1 MNNIK
6 LHDMVIAIKPF
17 KKVPVG
23 ARGVVIG
30 EYEISDN
37 ILEVEFNV
45 DGETIIQTMTKQE
58 INKDEKIRN

>member
-1 MNNIK
+1 MSDIK
-6 LHDMVIAIKPF
+6 LHDMVIAIESF

-58 INKDEKIRN
+58 IKKDE